1 MQKTDTNRIKFT
13 NASIVQISGRLSFAV
28 HAWDR
33 KMGLTN
39 ANVTCETHYH
49 VLQNHHFH
57 ITSNGL
63 MC

>member
-1 MQKTDTNRIKFT
+1 MQKTHTNRIKFMS
-13 NASIVQISGRLSFAV
+13 ASLVQISGRSSFAV
-28 HAWDR
+28 NSWDR

-49 VLQNHHFH
+49 VRQNHHFH
-57 ITSNGL
+57 IKSNGL